1 MGLFLSVHVG
11 PAGRTHQNTL
21 CSILTFTHI
30 EFKTTGKWMQGE
42 PVECYIKAGGWR
54 EGRGGGGGGE
64 MDLHFKT
71 TWWRPLWT
79 DPSLSLFL
87 SVSLSASLS
96 HAPFL
101 SRSDRFIKR
110 QGSKR
115 VPSSLLSSS
124 LAFSSSSSTDSI
136 SSLVSPSL
144 SPRPVAR
151 ACILEPAEKNERNRG
166 WGRRWG
172 GGGDRRRR
180 GWISFFFFFPSL
192 WPALKDSFPLSLS
205 LSLSHTHTLVT
216 FSPFPHMKL
225 SFSIIFSTVCTF
237 SKLFFFWGGVCR
249 GIKTVCHREWRVCA
263 YSGECYLSICLHWCT
278 ALHSKP
284 MACQRKHPNADRWGY
299 FSIAIF
305 LQWCFPSL

>member
-1 MGLFLSVHVG
+1 
-11 PAGRTHQNTL
+11 
-21 CSILTFTHI
+21 
-30 EFKTTGKWMQGE
+30 
-42 PVECYIKAGGWR
+42 
-54 EGRGGGGGGE
+54 

-71 TWWRPLWT
+71 TWWRPLRT

-144 SPRPVAR
+144 SARPVAR
-151 ACILEPAEKNERNRG
+151 ACILEPAEKNERNR
-166 WGRRWG
+166 RMRKEM
-172 GGGDRRRR
+172 RRRR
-180 GWISFFFFFPSL
+180 RQQEERMSIFFFPPSL

-205 LSLSHTHTLVT
+205 HTLVT
-216 FSPFPHMKL
+216 FFPFLFL
-225 SFSIIFSTVCTF
+225 SSFQQSVYFQQTSGGDFFIY
-237 SKLFFFWGGVCR
+237 FFFV
-249 GIKTVCHREWRVCA
+249 
-263 YSGECYLSICLHWCT
+263 GE
-278 ALHSKP
+278 
-284 MACQRKHPNADRWGY
+284 
-299 FSIAIF
+299 
-305 LQWCFPSL
+305 